1 MRRMGLVVA
10 VAAALLVAVSAC
22 GGDSGDNSATPT
34 SSDDVP
40 TSEAATSTT
49 QADVSDKAAP
59 PSLADFPR
67 GDQLFFGSSGDNQI
81 GCIAC
86 DGATRYL
93 HPNATS
99 TDIAMGPPG
108 PSPVADKWEIT
119 GHVVA
124 FGANLH
130 TSDNVG
136 RYGIALFR
144 NVRADPGAPVPA
156 DDSPYRAGCAIEVGH
171 TSCRSNKA
179 GTELVPGDI
188 VSISIGEAGNVKAKG
203 DYSIS
208 WWFVFE
214 PVSDG

>member
-1 MRRMGLVVA
+1 VRRIGLLVA
-10 VAAALLVAVSAC
+10 VAALLVAAAAC
-22 GGDSGDNSATPT
+22 GGDSGDSSATPT
-34 SSDDVP
+34 SSDPDVA
-40 TSEAATSTT
+40 TTEAPTSTT
-49 QADVSDKAAP
+49 QADVSDKAKP
-59 PSLADFPR
+59 PSLDDFPR
-67 GDQLFFGSSGDNQI
+67 GDQLFSGSSGDNQI

-86 DGATRYL
+86 DGGTRFL
-93 HPNATS
+93 HPNGTS
-99 TDIAMGPPG
+99 TDIASGAPG

-130 TSDNVG
+130 TPDNVG

-144 NVRADPGAPVPA
+144 NARADPTAPAPA

-179 GTELVPGDI
+179 GAELVPGDM

-203 DYSIS
+203 DYSID

>member
-1 MRRMGLVVA
+1 MGLLVV
-10 VAAALLVAVSAC
+10 VAAAMLVAVTAC
-22 GGDSGDNSATPT
+22 GGDSGDNSATGA
-34 SSDDVP
+34 SGDRDVA
-40 TSEAATSTT
+40 TTDEATSTT
-49 QADVSDKAAP
+49 QADVSDKSPA
-59 PSLADFPR
+59 PSLDDFPR
-67 GDQLFFGSSGDNQI
+67 GDQLFFGTSGDNQI

-86 DGATRYL
+86 DGAMRYL
-93 HPNATS
+93 HPSATS
-99 TDIAMGPPG
+99 TDIAT
-108 PSPVADKWEIT
+108 SPTVAEKWEIT

-124 FGANLH
+124 FGATLH
-130 TSDNVG
+130 TPDNVG

-144 NVRADPGAPVPA
+144 NARADPAAPAPA

-171 TSCRSNKA
+171 ESCRSNTA
-179 GTELVPGDI
+179 GAELVPGDL